1 MIYYANH
8 ASILVQTV
16 RESPYFKIHCSL
28 FYKQR
33 FLQPRVTG
41 IHLYCIAPL
50 LGACTICDNWLN
62 LDLG

>member
-28 FYKQR
+28 FYKPKFTASR
-33 FLQPRVTG
+33 HRHSF
-41 IHLYCIAPL
+41 IHVLY
-50 LGACTICDNWLN
+50 G
-62 LDLG
+62 